1 LRAVGVILAYFTPF
15 LILFWSL
22 AIDDPGKVVG
32 AVAGDWLVLPVP
44 AGVFAGD
51 DAGAIDRLPDL
62 ASVDRLLGGRG
73 GGAVGGVRG
82 NHLYHPSS
90 IHAGVV
96 ESYGYAVVPL
106 LPWGLVWSYL
116 VIGFA
121 FNQALVLSGLPGVD
135 EHFRNSMLL
144 RDAAIAK
151 SG

>member
-1 LRAVGVILAYFTPF
+1 
-15 LILFWSL
+15 
-22 AIDDPGKVVG
+22 
-32 AVAGDWLVLPVP
+32 
-44 AGVFAGD
+44 
-51 DAGAIDRLPDL
+51 
-62 ASVDRLLGGRG
+62 
-73 GGAVGGVRG
+73 VGGIHG
-82 NHLYHPSS
+82 DYLHPTGS
-90 IHAGVV
+90 IYAGVV